1 MTSIEVLEEMLEL
14 LKITEEYILDKNIEP
29 VSLEEI
35 FTVLIPVVYNGI
47 AQAVM
52 LKSMVPDP
60 EQFDGDQMKFKD

>member
-47 AQAVM
+47 A
-52 LKSMVPDP
+52 
-60 EQFDGDQMKFKD
+60 